1 MNRRLKLV
9 RIVDDLIIPILQT
22 VLGVIGMVIA
32 YVFFAGL
39 IAFGIVC
46 GAALACQVFG
56 FDLFA
61 WIGGL

>member
-1 MNRRLKLV
+1 MKL
-9 RIVDDLIIPILQT
+9 DDIWYDFLVPIIQT
-22 VLGVIGMVIA
+22 VLGAIGIVIA

-46 GAALACQVFG
+46 GVALACQMWG

>member
-1 MNRRLKLV
+1 MRRGN
-9 RIVDDLIIPILQT
+9 IVDDLIIPIIQT
-22 VLGVIGMVIA
+22 VLGAIGLVIA
-32 YVFFAGL
+32 YAFFAGI

-46 GAALACQVFG
+46 GVALACQMFG